1 MYRLFQ
7 ARSKFDHRSQQS
19 NNNKQKR
26 THKREKEKEL
36 VEVTEPTEPKRESN
50 EIRRRT
56 AAPASQQQQQQKFTE
71 QINIIMT
78 TRALA
83 LTLYR
88 NLMKQATTMSDYN
101 FRSYAIRRVRVGYQK
116 NRTVTG
122 YVYTKKR
129 GSFGGFGRGW
139 DRMAGCRSHHH
150 TTRLFFLDGFVRSF
164 CFVGGGGR
172 GVVRFV
178 SWMYFVHP
186 YR

>member
-1 MYRLFQ
+1 
-7 ARSKFDHRSQQS
+7 
-19 NNNKQKR
+19 
-26 THKREKEKEL
+26 
-36 VEVTEPTEPKRESN
+36 
-50 EIRRRT
+50 
-56 AAPASQQQQQQKFTE
+56 
-71 QINIIMT
+71 MT

-150 TTRLFFLDGFVRSF
+150 TTRLFFFW
-164 CFVGGGGR
+164 GGGNGGLFVLFR
-172 GVVRFV
+172 GCISFTRTAKLTTSLFYFVWSSNPSMALYFLYFFFV
-178 SWMYFVHP
+178 SLFIYFFSLSLSFFFPSFEMTNPANDVLLISL
-186 YR
+186 YE